1 MRPVFYRLSIA
12 EMVVPYAAPE
22 FPHPR
27 KFAFDS
33 GEYGMGTMAN
43 DLSLGCD
50 CLGTIHYLPGCFVAH
65 DGSAIKIKNA
75 ICIHEEDDGLLWKH
89 TDYRPGGKSFAA
101 RSRRLVVSMCCTLA
115 NYGKISGSLI

>member
-1 MRPVFYRLSIA
+1 MS

-115 NYGKISGSLI
+115 NYGKISVSLILTS